1 MAYGKGAKVRV
12 DGVDVLRGAAVL
24 VVLGASLFPQAGN
37 ASSAPRPPEP
47 AVSTIEA
54 AVVAVTSAGLKSV
67 PDFPRP
73 IVPRP
78 SAVIPPGIRTMRA
91 PVRPTSQPFGPTAIA
106 PVKPVVPVLQLGS
119 RGAPVVQLQRRLL
132 SLGFWLVAPNGI
144 FDDSTEQA
152 VYALQKAAGIQRD
165 GVVGPKTE
173 AALSRGVVLRPRPA
187 PGYVIEVDLEHDLVM
202 FVKDS
207 KLEWALN
214 TSTGGGY
221 TYCVGGSCA
230 VAVTPVGQFNIYAE
244 VDGTVVDSLGEL
256 WRPKY
261 FDGGFALHG
270 DSYVPPFPVSH
281 GCVRV
286 SNEAIDWIWATGQ
299 APIGTEVWVY

>member
-1 MAYGKGAKVRV
+1 MLM
-12 DGVDVLRGAAVL
+12 GVVVLA
-24 VVLGASLFPQAGN
+24 VLGASVLPQPGQTGPAP
-37 ASSAPRPPEP
+37 STSAP
-47 AVSTIEA
+47 AVRTIDA
-54 AVVAVTSAGLKSV
+54 AVVATTSARGKSAPNLQRPV
-67 PDFPRP
+67 VVFPL
-73 IVPRP
+73 
-78 SAVIPPGIRTMRA
+78 AVIPPGIRTARG
-91 PVRPTSQPFGPTAIA
+91 PVSPIPHPFPTTTQPP
-106 PVKPVVPVLQLGS
+106 KPVVPLLQLGS
-119 RGAPVVQLQRRLL
+119 TGTAVAELQKRLL

-144 FDDSTEQA
+144 FDDSTQQA
-152 VYALQKAAGIQRD
+152 VYALQKAAGIQPD

-173 AALSRGVVLRPRPA
+173 AALIRGVVLRPRPA

-202 FVKDS
+202 FVKNS

-221 TYCVGGSCA
+221 SYCSGGSCA
-230 VAVTPVGQFNIYAE
+230 VAVTPVGQFSIFSE

-261 FDGGFALHG
+261 FDSGFALHG

-286 SNEAIDWIWATGQ
+286 SDEAIDWIWANNL
-299 APIGTEVWVY
+299 APVGTAVWVY

>member
-1 MAYGKGAKVRV
+1 MRAG
-12 DGVDVLRGAAVL
+12 GVDMLMGVAVL
-24 VVLGASLFPQAGN
+24 AVLGASVLPQGGQTSPAPT
-37 ASSAPRPPEP
+37 SSAHGKSAPTLQRP
-47 AVSTIEA
+47 
-54 AVVAVTSAGLKSV
+54 VVV
-67 PDFPRP
+67 FPL
-73 IVPRP
+73 V
-78 SAVIPPGIRTMRA
+78 VIPRGIRTA
-91 PVRPTSQPFGPTAIA
+91 HGPVSPISYPFPTTTQPP
-106 PVKPVVPVLQLGS
+106 KPVVPLLQLGS
-119 RGAPVVQLQRRLL
+119 TGTAVAELQKRLL

-144 FDDSTEQA
+144 FDDSTQQA
-152 VYALQKAAGIQRD
+152 VYALQKAAGIQPD

-173 AALSRGVVLRPRPA
+173 AALTRGVVLRPRPA

-202 FVKDS
+202 FVKNS

-221 TYCVGGSCA
+221 SYCSGGSCA
-230 VAVTPVGQFNIYAE
+230 VAVTPVGQFSIFSE

-261 FDGGFALHG
+261 FDSGFALHG

-286 SNEAIDWIWATGQ
+286 SDEAIDWIWANNL
-299 APIGTEVWVY
+299 APVGTAVWVY

>member
-1 MAYGKGAKVRV
+1 MRAGGVG
-12 DGVDVLRGAAVL
+12 GVDVLRAAAVL
-24 VVLGASLFPQAGN
+24 AVLGASLLPQAGKPT
-37 ASSAPRPPEP
+37 SVPSPSAP
-47 AVSTIEA
+47 A
-54 AVVAVTSAGLKSV
+54 ARTMKATVVATTSPHRQSV
-67 PDFPRP
+67 PDLQRP
-73 IVPRP
+73 IVARP
-78 SAVIPPGIRTMRA
+78 SVVMPPGIRTMRA
-91 PVRPTSQPFGPTAIA
+91 PVRINPEPFPRTATA
-106 PVKPVVPVLQLGS
+106 PVKPAAPPLQLGS
-119 RGAPVVQLQRRLL
+119 RGAAVVELQKRLL
-132 SLGFWLVAPNGI
+132 SLGFWLVAPNGV

-187 PGYVIEVDLEHDLVM
+187 AGYVIEVDLEHDLVM
-202 FVKDS
+202 FVKNS

-221 TYCVGGSCA
+221 SYCSGGSCA
-230 VAVTPVGQFNIYAE
+230 VAVTPVGRFDVYSE
-244 VDGTVVDSLGEL
+244 VDGPVVDSLGEL

-261 FDGGFALHG
+261 FYSGFALHG

-286 SNEAIDWIWATGQ
+286 SNEAIDWIWANNLAPVGTG
-299 APIGTEVWVY
+299 VWVY